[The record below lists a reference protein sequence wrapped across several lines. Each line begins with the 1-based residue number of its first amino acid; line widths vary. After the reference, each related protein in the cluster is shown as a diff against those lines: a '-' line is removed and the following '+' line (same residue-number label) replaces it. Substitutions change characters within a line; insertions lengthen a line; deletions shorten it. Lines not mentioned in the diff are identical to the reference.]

1 MKILY
6 VAAEAAPFIKTG
18 GLADVAASLPKALNQ
33 LGCDCRVVLPL
44 YAQIEEVYRKEMRR
58 VAEYAVSVGW
68 KNEYCGVYEL
78 SYNGATY
85 YFLDNEYYFKRP
97 EIYGQYDDGERFIFF
112 SKAAVRLP
120 RVLDWKVDVIHAN
133 DWHAG
138 LAPVYLND
146 FRRGDAFYRE
156 MRSLYTIHNLKYQGQ
171 FSPELFFW
179 TNLDPAYYS
188 DYDMKFY
195 ESINFMKAAIV
206 HATKVNTV
214 SETYAEEIHYPF
226 FAEGLQNVINA
237 YSWKISGILNGIDQE
252 VWNPATDPMI
262 AARYDM
268 ASLEKRKKNKRALQ
282 KKTGLPEKDVPLI
295 GMVSRLNAMKGL
307 DLVRYI
313 LEEFLQEDVQLVVVG
328 TGDDTYE
335 EMFRY
340 FAKRYPKKLAARMH
354 FSTRESHEVYAGAD
368 MFLMPSMIEPCGLSQ
383 MIAMRYGCVP
393 IVREAG
399 GLRDSV
405 EPYNQY
411 EKSGNGFSFSN
422 VNAHDLLFTMQ
433 RALRVY
439 RDAPEDFSMLQKNG
453 MAKDLSWDASSR
465 KYLKLYESLN
475 PFGQ

>member
-1 MKILY
+1 
-6 VAAEAAPFIKTG
+6 
-18 GLADVAASLPKALNQ
+18 
-33 LGCDCRVVLPL
+33 
-44 YAQIEEVYRKEMRR
+44 
-58 VAEYAVSVGW
+58 
-68 KNEYCGVYEL
+68 
-78 SYNGATY
+78 
-85 YFLDNEYYFKRP
+85 
-97 EIYGQYDDGERFIFF
+97 
-112 SKAAVRLP
+112 
-120 RVLDWKVDVIHAN
+120 
-133 DWHAG
+133 
-138 LAPVYLND
+138 
-146 FRRGDAFYRE
+146 
-156 MRSLYTIHNLKYQGQ
+156 
-171 FSPELFFW
+171 
-179 TNLDPAYYS
+179 
-188 DYDMKFY
+188 
-195 ESINFMKAAIV
+195 
-206 HATKVNTV
+206 
-214 SETYAEEIHYPF
+214 
-226 FAEGLQNVINA
+226 
-237 YSWKISGILNGIDQE
+237 
-252 VWNPATDPMI
+252 
-262 AARYDM
+262 
-268 ASLEKRKKNKRALQ
+268 
-282 KKTGLPEKDVPLI
+282 
-295 GMVSRLNAMKGL
+295 MVSRLNAMKGL

-354 FSTRESHEVYAGAD
+354 FSTRESHEVYAGAN

-411 EKSGNGFSFSN
+411 EKSGDGFSFSN